1 MLLVYLILVV
11 CKNPLEMAYSKISW
25 WSFADILVFS
35 GVAFET
41 LEVVSCMLVAC
52 IVGASVGASRRGS
65 S

>member
-11 CKNPLEMAYSKISW
+11 CKNPLEMAYSKISL

-52 IVGASVGASRRGS
+52 IVGASGGPSRRGS
-65 S
+65 F